1 MAPRSYGA
9 LEDENNDEEEEGG
22 GSGGGDNNDRDNAV
36 LADDGWPAC
45 DRPSN
50 LFGSRQGVLLG
61 VSLQEMQ
68 RALALSAV
76 VSTLPVAL
84 FAHRRLRHDH
94 HGDVPSSHVTHTD
107 PSLPWLVSCS
117 YDGLGA
123 DDDEGCL
130 YSPTRIVAVQMMAMM
145 GALVGIPVAGYACDV
160 LGFPYVVTF
169 GSLLQPLVME
179 GYNLVGRAGRLSTRH
194 VFAAQL

>member
-1 MAPRSYGA
+1 M
-9 LEDENNDEEEEGG
+9 
-22 GSGGGDNNDRDNAV
+22 
-36 LADDGWPAC
+36 LANDGWPAC

-84 FAHRRLRHDH
+84 FANRRLRHDH
-94 HGDVPSSHVTHTD
+94 HDVPSHANTD
-107 PSLPWLVSCS
+107 PSRPWLVSCG
-117 YDGLGA
+117 YDGMGA

-130 YSPTRIVAVQMMAMM
+130 YSPTRIVAVQMMAMI
-145 GALVGIPVAGYACDV
+145 GALVGIPIAGYACDA

-169 GSLLQPLVME
+169 GSLLQPL
-179 GYNLVGRAGRLSTRH
+179 
-194 VFAAQL
+194 